1 MPWWW
6 TAHMVLT
13 ATRRRIFLG
22 ITVFIYSSWTA
33 GELGIGGT
41 SWGHGS
47 RGLLQLR
54 IVSLAWSSASSRSIG
69 FVNDR
74 SELYIQ
80 LYLNHLSFTIYLY
93 VPSARQALGR
103 GHRYLVV
110 RNAFSQVSS
119 RGRVTRILQRIRD
132 ADLVPANPFRKVSAK
147 FHHDGHYLPY
157 SDEKRRY
164 GMLSVSLV
172 SVQVNIK
179 VSWSLAPIFLSFPQN
194 LLYVCRSS

>member
-1 MPWWW
+1 
-6 TAHMVLT
+6 MVLT
-13 ATRRRIFLG
+13 ATRRRILLG

-80 LYLNHLSFTIYLY
+80 LYFNHLSSTM
-93 VPSARQALGR
+93 V
-103 GHRYLVV
+103 H
-110 RNAFSQVSS
+110 
-119 RGRVTRILQRIRD
+119 
-132 ADLVPANPFRKVSAK
+132 PFRHKK
-147 FHHDGHYLPY
+147 
-157 SDEKRRY
+157 
-164 GMLSVSLV
+164 
-172 SVQVNIK
+172 
-179 VSWSLAPIFLSFPQN
+179 
-194 LLYVCRSS
+194 

>member
-1 MPWWW
+1 
-6 TAHMVLT
+6 MVLT
-13 ATRRRIFLG
+13 ATRRRILLG

-80 LYLNHLSFTIYLY
+80 LYFKPSQLHNLFICTLSAASLGSG
-93 VPSARQALGR
+93 PSLLGR
-103 GHRYLVV
+103 
-110 RNAFSQVSS
+110 
-119 RGRVTRILQRIRD
+119 
-132 ADLVPANPFRKVSAK
+132 
-147 FHHDGHYLPY
+147 
-157 SDEKRRY
+157 EKR
-164 GMLSVSLV
+164 
-172 SVQVNIK
+172 
-179 VSWSLAPIFLSFPQN
+179 
-194 LLYVCRSS
+194 LLTSK